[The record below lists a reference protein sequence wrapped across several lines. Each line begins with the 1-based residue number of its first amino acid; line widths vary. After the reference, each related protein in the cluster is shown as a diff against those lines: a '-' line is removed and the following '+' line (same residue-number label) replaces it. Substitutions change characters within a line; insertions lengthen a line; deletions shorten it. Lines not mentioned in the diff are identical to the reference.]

1 MNHVMLMAGGTGTR
15 FGATIPKQYTVIDGQ
30 PVFWYIVESYL
41 KIPEIDSIT
50 IVTNAQWLGFVEETV
65 QKSGYAAR
73 IQITNGGETRSE
85 SVLNGLR
92 KLSQAAQPDDVVLI
106 HDATH
111 PYVDADGTHMII
123 AETKIYGGA
132 TLASFEYDTCYEV
145 NDNHIIQNVIPRQSL
160 AVGASPEAFLFGKIL
175 EIYTTTSK
183 DELSKMTSAGAIAIA
198 NGIEM
203 KVVETNLLNL
213 KITYKRDMELFKNLY
228 GTYFFS
234 GRGDMT

>member
-1 MNHVMLMAGGTGTR
+1 MNHVILMAGGTGTR

-30 PVFWYIVESYL
+30 PVFWHIVESYL

-50 IVTNAQWLGFVEETV
+50 IVTNAQWIDLVEETV
-65 QKSGYAAR
+65 QKSSQAAK

-92 KLSQAAQPDDVVLI
+92 KLSKTAKNDDVVLI

-111 PYVDADGTHMII
+111 PYVDANGTLMVIS
-123 AETKIYGGA
+123 ETQIHGGA

-145 NDNHIIQNVIPRQSL
+145 DDNHTIRNVIPRQRL
-160 AVGASPEAFLFGKIL
+160 AVGASPEAFLFGKIF
-175 EIYTTTSK
+175 EIYTATSK

-228 GTYFFS
+228 GTYFF
-234 GRGDMT
+234 TAEEI